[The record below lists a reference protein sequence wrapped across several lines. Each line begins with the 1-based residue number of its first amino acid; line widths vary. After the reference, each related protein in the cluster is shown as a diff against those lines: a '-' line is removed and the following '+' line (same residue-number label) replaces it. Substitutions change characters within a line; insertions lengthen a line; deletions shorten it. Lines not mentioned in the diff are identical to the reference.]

1 VGENRGVAHFGFRL
15 KNFSALDAVIAKVKV
30 KVKVEAAGGRNIRRG
45 EY

>member
-30 KVKVEAAGGRNIRRG
+30 KVEAAGGGSIRRG